1 MTGILEAPKKTTV
14 IRLRWPVV
22 IICSYLL
29 ANAPGEWLPT
39 GYYHV
44 FLVFYILSNCSLY
57 FVPERYFDSIFFY
70 IPLVIFDTFVLTSSL
85 MVSGQAGTMFYLSYF
100 LIIVLCTIWQDI
112 RGSIGIAVLIS
123 ILYGLLLYR
132 TTGFHDPGV
141 YVRFTFLFV
150 VSIFYGYFTH
160 VLRAE
165 KVQNEEAEAARL
177 RSITSL
183 AAGVAH
189 EVKNPLAILLQG
201 VDYLNKKLGTED
213 KNLALVLKNMH
224 EAVTRADSIVRGLMD
239 FSTLKQLKMLPE
251 NLNSIIEDSLMLVK
265 NHLDR
270 NQIEVVRE
278 LKGEI
283 PRTSL
288 DRNRIEQVFINLFM
302 NAVEA
307 MPNGGTLWVSTHIE
321 NHQKDREVLVAKVE
335 NSGDNIRRDVLRH
348 IFEPFVTTKRGIGGT
363 GLGLSVVKN
372 IIDMHHGRIQVSNRE
387 RGGVC
392 VTLGF
397 KTEALM

>member
-1 MTGILEAPKKTTV
+1 MIGILEARKKTTV

-29 ANAPGEWLPT
+29 VNAPGYWLPPI
-39 GYYHV
+39 YFHA
-44 FLVFYILSNCSLY
+44 FLIFYIISNVALY
-57 FVPERYFDSIFFY
+57 FLNEQYFDSVLFY
-70 IPLVIFDTFVLTSSL
+70 IPLVIFDTLVLTSSL
-85 MVSGQAGTMFYLSYF
+85 MVSGQVGTMFYLSYF

-123 ILYGLLLYR
+123 VLYGLLLYK
-132 TTGFHDPGV
+132 TTGLHDPSV
-141 YVRFTFLFV
+141 YLRFSFLFV

-165 KVQNEEAEAARL
+165 KAQNEEAEAARS
-177 RSITSL
+177 RSVTSL

-201 VDYLNKKLGTED
+201 VDYLSKKVQADD
-213 KNLALVLKNMH
+213 KNIALVLENMRD
-224 EAVTRADSIVRGLMD
+224 AVRRADSIVRGLMD
-239 FSTLKQLKMLPE
+239 FSTLKQLKMVPE
-251 NLNSIIEDSLMLVK
+251 NLNSIIEDSLLLVK

-278 LKGEI
+278 LKTDI
-283 PRTSL
+283 PHTSL

-307 MPNGGTLWVSTHIE
+307 MPDGGKLWVSTFIE
-321 NHQKDREVLVAKVE
+321 NHQRDKEMLVAKVE
-335 NSGDNIRRDVLRH
+335 NTGAGMRRDVLRH
-348 IFEPFVTTKRGIGGT
+348 IFEPFVTTKRGMGGT

-372 IIDMHHGRIQVSNRE
+372 IIDMHHGQIQVSNRGS
-387 RGGVC
+387 GGVM

-397 KTEALM
+397 KTGTLM